1 MRIAQSIDQS
11 KNIVLEEKRKNF
23 QTHRDHVMFANH
35 MRQTM
40 KGSFFNITTE
50 QYKQK
55 IEEAK
60 REAIEYEQKAKEL
73 EQREGMMIQRLQN
86 T

>member
-1 MRIAQSIDQS
+1 MI
-11 KNIVLEEKRKNF
+11 
-23 QTHRDHVMFANH
+23 ANH

-40 KGSFFNITTE
+40 KGSFFNLTTE

-60 REAIEYEQKAKEL
+60 REAIEYEQKMRDL
-73 EQREGMMIQRLQN
+73 EQREGHMINRL
-86 T
+86 